1 VLYDSDALLVI
12 VHGTC
17 AAPAQQRYLER
28 IGAILQFGSLQLLLD
43 RAFLSI
49 NNGKHRF
56 VLRVDSVAG
65 ALAGT
70 PAN

>member
-1 VLYDSDALLVI
+1 MLYDSDALLVI
-12 VHGTC
+12 VHGAC

-28 IGAILQFGSLQLLLD
+28 IGAILHFGSLQLLLD
-43 RAFLSI
+43 RPFLSI
-49 NNGKHRF
+49 HNGKHRF